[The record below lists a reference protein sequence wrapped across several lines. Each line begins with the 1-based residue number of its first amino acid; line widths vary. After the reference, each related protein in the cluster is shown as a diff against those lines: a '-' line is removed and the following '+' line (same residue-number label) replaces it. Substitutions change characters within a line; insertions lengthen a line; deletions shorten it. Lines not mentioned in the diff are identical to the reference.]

1 MSFRNFRAAVI
12 ETLREHCAENGLTPY
27 IWVKVD
33 DNCQVPLEYVQD
45 GVIVLDIEDEA
56 IRGFGLTDEALF
68 FDARFDEDVMHVVVP
83 LPNIVHAAP
92 GEAPALGASFMLG
105 QAAAPGATSED
116 DAPENRPRRSRPGRS
131 LPSPAAVPCGSSEKP
146 DRSGASAIIDR
157 FTPL

>member
-68 FDARFDEDVMHVVVP
+68 FDARFDKDVMHVVVP

-116 DAPENRPRRSRPGRS
+116 DAPEKSSEAQQAGEEPFEPRRRPMRI
-131 LPSPAAVPCGSSEKP
+131 K
-146 DRSGASAIIDR
+146 
-157 FTPL
+157 

>member
-12 ETLREHCAENGLTPY
+12 ETLREHCAENGFTPY

-116 DAPENRPRRSRPGRS
+116 DAPEKSSEAQQAGEEPFEPRRRPMRI
-131 LPSPAAVPCGSSEKP
+131 K
-146 DRSGASAIIDR
+146 
-157 FTPL
+157 